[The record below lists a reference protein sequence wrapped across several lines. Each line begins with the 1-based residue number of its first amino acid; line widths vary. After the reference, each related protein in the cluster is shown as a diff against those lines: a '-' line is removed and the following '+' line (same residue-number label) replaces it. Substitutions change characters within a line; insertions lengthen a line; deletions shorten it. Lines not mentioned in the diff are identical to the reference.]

1 MAVVKKKIIP
11 LLIDFPKYKI
21 LDEIEKKTKQEAKFF
36 TSIESDP
43 DPIQM
48 RRNLKKWKQTM
59 SYYLL
64 HPGKLEFGLKDLK

>member
-1 MAVVKKKIIP
+1 MAIVKKKITP

-21 LDEIEKKTKQEAKFF
+21 LDEIEKKTKEEINFF

-59 SYYLL
+59 SYYLS
-64 HPGKLEFGLKDLK
+64 HPRKLEFGLKDLK

>member
-11 LLIDFPKYKI
+11 LLIDFPKYRI